1 MWIITSELQA
11 SVAELRES
19 STRSAADWHSL
30 ETHQTMMKEMENEKF
45 DLAKKINEQEAALS
59 MLETEIE
66 ELRRESDAV
75 ENWDIEQEVGMDRSA
90 YVQSHN

>member
-1 MWIITSELQA
+1 MHELNSELQS
-11 SVAELRES
+11 SVSELRES
-19 STRSAADWHSL
+19 STRTSADWHSL
-30 ETHQTMMKEMENEKF
+30 EAHQSIMKEMENEKF

-59 MLETEIE
+59 MLESEIE

-90 YVQSHN
+90 

>member
-1 MWIITSELQA
+1 
-11 SVAELRES
+11 
-19 STRSAADWHSL
+19 
-30 ETHQTMMKEMENEKF
+30 MKEMENEKF

-90 YVQSHN
+90 YVLSCD

>member
-1 MWIITSELQA
+1 
-11 SVAELRES
+11 
-19 STRSAADWHSL
+19 
-30 ETHQTMMKEMENEKF
+30 MMKEMENEKF

-90 YVQSHN
+90 

>member
-1 MWIITSELQA
+1 
-11 SVAELRES
+11 
-19 STRSAADWHSL
+19 
-30 ETHQTMMKEMENEKF
+30 MMKEMENEKF

>member
-1 MWIITSELQA
+1 
-11 SVAELRES
+11 
-19 STRSAADWHSL
+19 
-30 ETHQTMMKEMENEKF
+30 MKEMENEKF

-90 YVQSHN
+90 YVLSYD